1 MTTICFR
8 DGILASDS
16 LVSWCSEA
24 GGGTKYEAIKLYRV
38 TGQLPGTNY
47 GEYLV
52 GIAGSVPAGQSF
64 LEWLQKGGEPP
75 ESLVKDRAE
84 ADVLLVSKETGK
96 AVVMDAAGAVM
107 LENAPFYAIGSGRNP
122 ALAAMHAGKGAAE
135 AVEIACRIDL
145 YSGGTLQVMQFETQ
159 ALPVA

>member
-96 AVVMDAAGAVM
+96 AVVMDDAGAVM
-107 LENAPFYAIGSGRNP
+107 LEEYDVVAEVLRADLSRLVDELSSEGLVTVHSGSDR
-122 ALAAMHAGKGAAE
+122 
-135 AVEIACRIDL
+135 
-145 YSGGTLQVMQFETQ
+145 T
-159 ALPVA
+159 